1 MKETTRRN
9 FLVAAGTCAAAGI
22 LFTGCKTMEAVSQIM
37 EVAAVDTGPVSSSQA
52 QSLVKAGQAVA
63 KTFESFTP
71 EQEYYIGR
79 TIGAMVLTKYPPFE
93 NSVANGY
100 MNVLGQTLAAASDR
114 PNTFAGYRFQ
124 IQDSDEINAFAA
136 PGGFIF
142 ITRGLIRCC
151 KDEDALAAVLA
162 HEIGHVQ
169 GKDGLRAIKQSRVT
183 KALTTIGME
192 GAKQLGGE
200 NLATLTQ
207 TFGESISDITQ
218 TLMVNGYSRT
228 LENQADLAAVEILN
242 RVGYSSQGLLEMLNQ
257 MENRLKPGTQDFA
270 KTHPS
275 PKDRIQALEPLIG
288 KFTPYPQPAARR
300 ERFKKHIAWA

>member
-1 MKETTRRN
+1 MT
-9 FLVAAGTCAAAGI
+9 AGTCAAAT
-22 LFTGCKTMEAVSQIM
+22 LLLSSCKTMETVTQIM
-37 EVAAVDTGPVSSSQA
+37 GVAAVDTGPVSSSQA
-52 QSLVKAGQAVA
+52 QSLLKAGQAVA

-79 TIGAMVLTKYPPFE
+79 TIGAMVLEKYPPFE
-93 NSVANGY
+93 NMIANTY

-114 PNTFAGYRFQ
+114 PDTFAGYRFQ

-142 ITRGLIRCC
+142 VTRGLIRCC

-192 GAKQLGGE
+192 GAKQFGGE

-218 TLMVNGYSRT
+218 TLMINGYSRT
-228 LENQADLAAVEILN
+228 LESQTDLAAAEILN

-257 MENRLKPGTQDFA
+257 MDDRLKPGTQDFA

-275 PKDRIQALEPLIG
+275 PKDRIQVLTPLLG
-288 KFTPYPQPAARR
+288 NFTPYPQPTTRQ
-300 ERFKKHIAWA
+300 ERFKKYIAWV